1 MLPCIPPRRWVPTK
15 QDLRAIA
22 HAVKLVRN
30 EHVFLR
36 YIPENSRVHCSSQN
50 TIESVIF
57 PISTFGS
64 RPAVMLFILVTSCI
78 WLLRLAFSAGIQLP
92 AASTCKRPQT
102 QLAGSTSQF
111 ACTDSIDWI
120 GDGYNNE
127 NCRATIQR
135 LYNVEVTKHKKQ
147 QFEFLLPGASNKT
160 DNPVM
165 QTPRKYIVGKS

>member
-1 MLPCIPPRRWVPTK
+1 M
-15 QDLRAIA
+15 
-22 HAVKLVRN
+22 KLVRN
-30 EHVFLR
+30 KHVFLR
-36 YIPENSRVHCSSQN
+36 YISENSRVHCSSQN
-50 TIESVIF
+50 TVESVVF

-64 RPAVMLFILVTSCI
+64 RPAVMLFMLVTSCI
-78 WLLRLAFSAGIQLP
+78 WLLRLASSAGIQLP

-111 ACTDSIDWI
+111 ACTDSIDWV
-120 GDGYNNE
+120 GDGYDNE